1 MTSRFPREIG
11 FVLAW
16 LLFPLVPVVL
26 EDAYYG
32 ICNFEFFENVRF
44 GPEPHD
50 WDWTKWLLML
60 GPLVGYGFLAGA
72 TTHMP
77 DEIGLP
83 GRPVPPLLAAVSLGS
98 FRTLV
103 RRPDGIHRVV
113 RMGHNC
119 VRHCEIVPIASEP
132 RSASK
137 SRDACGHG
145 GKLYPISIAM
155 GSLGDSRLRLALACL
170 GRSAAGEAHRRIMAC
185 VL

>member
-83 GRPVPPLLAAVSLGS
+83 GRRAAS
-98 FRTLV
+98 F
-103 RRPDGIHRVV
+103 
-113 RMGHNC
+113 
-119 VRHCEIVPIASEP
+119 
-132 RSASK
+132 
-137 SRDACGHG
+137 G
-145 GKLYPISIAM
+145 GGQS
-155 GSLGDSRLRLALACL
+155 G
-170 GRSAAGEAHRRIMAC
+170 
-185 VL
+185 